1 MRKSHGRLPAIAVG
15 LVAPRGY
22 TGAMKAKRPP
32 IHLRHPLSGKTY
44 RIPYVRTFAF
54 LAFMAILLVLAAL
67 GRAAPPQV
75 NLDGIDPT
83 PLATEFPSTASPVP
97 GRAP

>member
-1 MRKSHGRLPAIAVG
+1 MRKSHGRLSAIAVG

-22 TGAMKAKRPP
+22 TGAMKAKRLP

-54 LAFMAILLVLAAL
+54 LAIIVILLVLAAL
-67 GRAAPPQV
+67 GRAAPPK
-75 NLDGIDPT
+75 IDFNKVGPT
-83 PLATEFPSTASPVP
+83 SLATELSSTDSPAPS
-97 GRAP
+97 RAP